1 MKKIFK
7 KFATWMCGIASDK
20 YAHFICCFL
29 IAFVAGA
36 ASFYFLNLTHC
47 GISKRGAAM
56 MGFGI
61 ACMAGVVKEK
71 LDEKRDGKF
80 DFNDL
85 FADTVGGMARGLLY
99 LL

>member
-1 MKKIFK
+1 
-7 KFATWMCGIASDK
+7 MCGIASDK